1 MFFAATISPAR
12 ERWITAVFF
21 FLSGLISATWS
32 SRIPD
37 VQQHLHLNDAQWG
50 RVLFAIYAGL
60 ICGLPV
66 SSWMVARF
74 GARTVMVTGGVLF
87 SLMLCLLGV
96 ATKSWQLVLALFSFG
111 FTRNLFN
118 ISVNTSAVE
127 VQQLYS
133 RPIIST
139 FHGLWSLACLIA
151 AGIGT
156 FLMAQDIGTGT
167 HFLLIAIFCAFFSLV
182 FKGNQLTV
190 RQPATEKRPFFI
202 KPDRYLLLLG
212 AITFCSMLCEG
223 TMFDWSISYFERI
236 VGVQKGSVTIGYT
249 SFVVAMTLGR
259 LTGDRIVARFGAT
272 NILTANGLLMAIGLF
287 MVILFPYFI
296 PAAIGFLLVG
306 AGNSIMVPQV
316 YSLASKTK
324 KMKASYAIASVTL
337 IGYIGFLIGPV
348 IVGSVSEAF
357 GMQWSFALVALLC
370 ICICFLTAKVKRLGS
385 KMD

>member
-1 MFFAATISPAR
+1 MFFAAIFSPAR

-37 VQQHLHLNDAQWG
+37 VQDHLHLNDAQWG
-50 RVLFAIYAGL
+50 RVLFALYAGL

-74 GARTVMVTGGVLF
+74 GSRTVMVTGGILF
-87 SLMLCLLGV
+87 SLMLCILGV
-96 ATKSWQLVLALFSFG
+96 SAKSWQLVLALFLFG

-139 FHGLWSLACLIA
+139 FHGLWSLACFIA

-156 FLMAQDIGTGT
+156 FIMAQDIGTAT
-167 HFLLIAIFCAFFSLV
+167 HFLLIAILCAFLSLV
-182 FKGNQLTV
+182 FKNNNHTA
-190 RQPATEKRPFFI
+190 RQATTEKRPFFI

-223 TMFDWSISYFERI
+223 TMFDWSVSYFERI
-236 VGVQKGSVTIGYT
+236 VGVHKGSVTVGYT
-249 SFVVAMTLGR
+249 SFIVAMTIGR

-272 NILTANGLLMAIGLF
+272 KVLTANGLLMAAGLCL
-287 MVILFPYFI
+287 VILFPFFL

-306 AGNSIMVPQV
+306 AGNSIVVPQV
-316 YSLASKTK
+316 YSLASRTK

-348 IVGSVSEAF
+348 LVGSISEAF
-357 GMQWSFALVALLC
+357 GMQWPFALVALLC
-370 ICICFLTAKVKRLGS
+370 ICICFLTAKVKKLGS
-385 KMD
+385 KKD